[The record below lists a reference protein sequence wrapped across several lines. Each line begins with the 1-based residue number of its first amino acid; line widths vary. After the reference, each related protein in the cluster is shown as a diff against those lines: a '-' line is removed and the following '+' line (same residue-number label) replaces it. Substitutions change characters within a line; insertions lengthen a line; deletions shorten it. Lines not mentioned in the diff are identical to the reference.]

1 MKFKHFLAAFAAII
15 GIASIAVAATLIVN
29 KLLGGNAKSLGY
41 IECGCKDDEE
51 VVEGPQ
57 AEIEE

>member
-1 MKFKHFLAAFAAII
+1 MKFKHFLAAFAAIL

-51 VVEGPQ
+51 VVEEPQ

>member
-51 VVEGPQ
+51 VVEEPQ